1 MPDNA
6 QPLLILTRPAAAAAR
21 FCATEAAML
30 SGVTVLA
37 APVLDIVAV
46 DAALPAAPATYRGAI
61 FTSENG
67 AAQAARLGLPTDITA
82 WCVGGQT
89 ARAAEAAGFTTRT
102 AGGDAESLLA
112 LLETEN
118 VTGPLVHIRG
128 AHARG
133 DVAARLTARGVPC
146 DLVVAY
152 DQIALPLPAAVL
164 AAFAGDAPVV
174 VPLFSP
180 RSAALLRAQM
190 PTLRAPL
197 HIAAISAAA
206 AAAFTDLPQ
215 ASCHIATA
223 PLGPEMA
230 EATARAIAAAK
241 P

>member
-6 QPLLILTRPAAAAAR
+6 QPPLIVPLLPQPILILTRPAAAAAR
-21 FCATEAAML
+21 FCAQEAAML
-30 SGVTVLA
+30 EGVTVLA
-37 APVLDIVAV
+37 APVLEIVPV
-46 DAALPAAPATYRGAI
+46 AAILPAAREHYRGVI

-89 ARAAEAAGFTTRT
+89 ARAAAAAGFTTRT

-118 VTGPLVHIRG
+118 VTGPLLHIRG

-152 DQIALPLPAAVL
+152 DQIALSLPPDVL
-164 AAFAGDAPVV
+164 AAFAGAAPVV
-174 VPLFSP
+174 VPLYS
-180 RSAALLRAQM
+180 
-190 PTLRAPL
+190 LRAPL
-197 HIAAISAAA
+197 HLAAISPAAQA
-206 AAAFTDLPQ
+206 PFADLPQ

-230 EATARAIAAAK
+230 AATARAIACAK
-241 P
+241 T